1 MRNTKNLKDQKVN
14 MVSME
19 NSKERDN
26 DMNM

>member
-19 NSKERDN
+19 NSKDRDN